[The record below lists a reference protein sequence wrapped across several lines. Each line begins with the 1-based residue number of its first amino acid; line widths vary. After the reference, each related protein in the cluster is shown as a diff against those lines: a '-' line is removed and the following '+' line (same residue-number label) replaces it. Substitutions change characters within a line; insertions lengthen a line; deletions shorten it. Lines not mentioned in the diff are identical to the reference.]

1 MGWKAAWR
9 VRTSGLKDSTQVD
22 ALEALAVFMNEG
34 TGATFPSLSL
44 IVAVSRKTKNAV
56 RQTITELMD

>member
-22 ALEALAVFMNEG
+22 ALEALAVFMNKG
-34 TGATFPSLSL
+34 TGAT
-44 IVAVSRKTKNAV
+44 
-56 RQTITELMD
+56 